1 MECVWDTVGDNLNL
15 QRSLS
20 YHQETYT
27 RKGLMKGY
35 IGLYR
40 PYKEVRR
47 RNPQGKVPRKLPN
60 QNEKEPSTYK

>member
-1 MECVWDTVGDNLNL
+1 
-15 QRSLS
+15 
-20 YHQETYT
+20 
-27 RKGLMKGY
+27 MKGY